1 MRRALRAG
9 AGGRSAAGP
18 RGVGTGRRGSS
29 VAPSPVAW
37 PPPSPS
43 PCLPVQ
49 VQGDAELGG
58 DRGAGGRRGGGDLRA
73 VGAHRREEEA
83 EER

>member
-1 MRRALRAG
+1 MPRAPL
-9 AGGRSAAGP
+9 GGRLCNL
-18 RGVGTGRRGSS
+18 
-29 VAPSPVAW
+29 
-37 PPPSPS
+37 
-43 PCLPVQ
+43 CLPVQ